1 MNYDELYIQQL
12 VRHYCTAREL
22 QYSVVYGHYL
32 NLEQINEYYQHVD
45 NLEDGYL
52 DSLIR
57 LNLKTF
63 NSKGIFFSRCNEL
76 SQSLINFLDLLR
88 DDLKENNPPLAIKNM
103 SEINRSRIYSEV
115 EGSLNIEQVP
125 TTRRRFDELV
135 VKDAKPQNKNDRI
148 IKNMANAIEFVL
160 KKPDFNKENLYK
172 LYNILS
178 EQSLDYDHKLK
189 DGDYYRYDD
198 VYVDDYKGCPVN
210 QLEECMNS
218 LFAFVNSNLKVEG
231 FLKFYLPHIVHYYIL
246 YIHPYFDFNGRT
258 ARMVSLWVYLL
269 TNNYPY
275 PPFISDAINQTK
287 DQYYASLIESRDS
300 HNDLT
305 YFFLYILDTSI
316 TYYLVYKNV
325 DYIASSL
332 KNKGIILTNT
342 EKDYI
347 KRILVCEKGPF
358 SYTDF
363 TNWNHI
369 QITKQGAFKILNRFV
384 TYGILKEVES
394 PNNKKL
400 FILNKASLLYS
411 KKSS

>member
-63 NSKGIFFSRCNEL
+63 NSKGIFFSICNEL

-210 QLEECMNS
+210 QLEECMKS

-258 ARMVSLWVYLL
+258 ARMVSLWIYLL

-275 PPFISDAINQTK
+275 PPFISDVINQTK

-305 YFFLYILDTSI
+305 YFLLYILDIST
-316 TYYLVYKNV
+316 TYYLAYKNV

-369 QITKQGAFKILNRFV
+369 QITKQGAFKILNRYV
-384 TYGILKEVES
+384 AYGILKEVES

-400 FILNKASLLYS
+400 FILNKDSLLYL

>member
-210 QLEECMNS
+210 QLEECMKS

-258 ARMVSLWVYLL
+258 ARMVSLWIYLL

-305 YFFLYILDTSI
+305 YFLLYILDISI
-316 TYYLVYKNV
+316 SYYLAYKNV

-347 KRILVCEKGPF
+347 KRILVSEKGPF

-394 PNNKKL
+394 LNNKKL
-400 FILNKASLLYS
+400 FILNKDSLLYL
-411 KKSS
+411 KTSS